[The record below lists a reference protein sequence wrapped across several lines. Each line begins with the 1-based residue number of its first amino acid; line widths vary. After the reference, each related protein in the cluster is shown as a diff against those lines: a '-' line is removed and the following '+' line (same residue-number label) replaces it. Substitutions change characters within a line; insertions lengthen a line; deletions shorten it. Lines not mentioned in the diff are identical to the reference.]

1 MAGLFPNGTEL
12 SMSVVNELA
21 TPAGRHLFGV
31 ISESAQ
37 IACHFTDYS
46 GILAHSCLIRGADRN

>member
-21 TPAGRHLFGV
+21 TPLGGTF
-31 ISESAQ
+31 SA
-37 IACHFTDYS
+37 
-46 GILAHSCLIRGADRN
+46 